1 VFFINLPIAVIALAV
16 CAWRVPESRAAGADR
31 LDWRGSIVITL
42 ALAGLT
48 YGAIEAPERGIGQP
62 AVLASLLA
70 GALGLAL
77 FIGIERAIE
86 KPMVPLRL
94 FRNRRFA
101 GANLLT
107 FFLYAALNISLIFLS
122 LTLIQV
128 QQYDAQAAGL
138 ATLPMVVLLALLSR
152 WAGGLADRYGARRL
166 LILGPLLAGLGFFGL
181 SLPDLSHGAA
191 EYWLTYLPPL
201 VITGIGMGLTVAPLT
216 TVVMTALSEDQV
228 GIASGVNNAVA
239 RVAGVLA
246 IALMGGL
253 ALLSFRYALSER
265 AQSLP
270 LEPGQRQALV
280 AQSKDFGEAAPPE
293 NFSSDQAAKAELAIK
308 QSLLLT
314 FQRICYAMTALA
326 FLASFSAFYWIED
339 KQK

>member
-1 VFFINLPIAVIALAV
+1 
-16 CAWRVPESRAAGADR
+16 
-31 LDWRGSIVITL
+31 
-42 ALAGLT
+42 
-48 YGAIEAPERGIGQP
+48 
-62 AVLASLLA
+62 
-70 GALGLAL
+70 
-77 FIGIERAIE
+77 
-86 KPMVPLRL
+86 
-94 FRNRRFA
+94 
-101 GANLLT
+101 
-107 FFLYAALNISLIFLS
+107 LIFLS